1 MDGPLE
7 WVAAIGTI
15 IAAAMVASDLGRRVT
30 GAGFVL
36 FSVVAVLWVYS
47 GLTAPDGMPLAVQN
61 GILLLVNLFGVYR
74 FLLSRRN
81 VAIINRMERAAPKIE
96 EQVDEILEREEG
108 QAG

>member
-36 FSVVAVLWVYS
+36 FSVVAVLWVWA

-61 GILLLVNLFGVYR
+61 GILLLVNLFGVWR

-81 VAIINRMERAAPKIE
+81 VAVINRMERAAPVIE
-96 EQVDEILEREEG
+96 KQVDELIERDERE
-108 QAG
+108 